1 MNEIA
6 ALDYVASEELLKWR
20 ETKKSFY
27 HIDTDQ
33 STIEWA
39 GRNPN
44 TKHFGTIGISNGQ
57 VSISNNNITGV
68 IEINMNSIE
77 NFSLKGDELQPV
89 LISHLNSD
97 DFFFTK

>member
-1 MNEIA
+1 MGDS
-6 ALDYVASEELLKWR
+6 LDLSEDPG
-20 ETKKSFY
+20 TKLVLDDGTY